1 MNLIEDYKIT
11 LKELNSLDNT
21 DKELLETIKDYYNEN
36 KKLDNARIYMLAT
49 ILKRE
54 LKL

>member
-21 DKELLETIKDYYNEN
+21 GKELLESIKEYYTINN
-36 KKLDNARIYMLAT
+36 KLDNTRIYMLAT